1 MNLAEQ
7 YVQHIEKG
15 VELLQL
21 CLKLQSEKNG
31 QQRHSVHDPFYQ
43 DIQMSI
49 NYMSALHKLMP
60 MMNNLNELG
69 RKLEKE
75 GKIKLEVGDDYST
88 EALRYVMSEYHVEMS

>member
-1 MNLAEQ
+1 MAEQ

-21 CLKLQSEKNG
+21 CLKLQCEKNG
-31 QQRHSVHDPFYQ
+31 EQKPSVHDPFYQ

-60 MMNNLNELG
+60 MMNNLHELG
-69 RKLEKE
+69 KKLDKE
-75 GKIKLEVGDDYST
+75 GKIKLEVGDDYSV
-88 EALRYVMSEYHVEMS
+88 EALKYVMSEYHVEMS

>member
-1 MNLAEQ
+1 MAEQ
-7 YVQHIEKG
+7 YVQHIERG

-31 QQRHSVHDPFYQ
+31 EGIISVHDPFYQ

-49 NYMSALHKLMP
+49 NYISALHKLMP
-60 MMNNLNELG
+60 MMNNLSELG

-75 GKIKLEVGDDYST
+75 GKIKPEIDDDYST
-88 EALRYVMSEYHVEMS
+88 EALRYVMSEYHVEMP